1 MKRILCHPLL
11 ELAFRWM
18 LGLTFVYSS
27 LHKIADPARFAKI
40 VFGYTLFPPA
50 LINLV
55 AITAPFVELTAGAAL
70 VLGLWPRSAVLIVE
84 ALLMLFIGILSINL
98 IRGVEFDCG
107 CFAFGGADHIS
118 AIPQFLA
125 RDVLYF
131 LAGLQVLLF
140 KGRRRWCLTLPLRG
154 NPSVAEAG

>member
-27 LHKIADPARFAKI
+27 LHKIADPAQFAKI
-40 VFGYTLFPPA
+40 VFGYALFPPA
-50 LINLV
+50 LINLI
-55 AITAPFVELTAGAAL
+55 AITAPFVELTVGAAL
-70 VLGLWPRSAVLIVE
+70 LLGLWPRSAVLIVE
-84 ALLMLFIGILSINL
+84 ALLLLFIGILSINL

-118 AIPQFLA
+118 SIPRFLA
-125 RDVLYF
+125 RDAFYF

-140 KGRRRWCLTLPLRG
+140 RGRRRWCLTLLQGRR
-154 NPSVAEAG
+154 PSAAEAG